1 MMSRSI
7 YSNLLMLAEI
17 KKLCSVNA
25 QSVLQRGDV
34 DTIKSFTWQ
43 TLMSELSAY
52 TPVLK
57 RILEAICPKKT
68 QPNFTTV
75 VCVCGALLACSRN
88 RHMSL
93 KDSLSDSLCWTL
105 IEGGRISD
113 NNCVYIVIYTYWPN
127 LNSADI

>member
-75 VCVCGALLACSRN
+75 VCVCVALLACSRN
-88 RHMSL
+88 RQMSL

-113 NNCVYIVIYTYWPN
+113 NCVYIIMYTYWLD
-127 LNSADI
+127 LNSSDV